1 MAFTCSV
8 RQILVNLIISFSKS
22 DCGKN
27 RHLRQARKRMPNI
40 KTNCQK
46 FLDPYTRFTVGLAVG
61 SAIVFKHGDENPE
74 ALFLGIGILIGSVLQ
89 LIDVAKGGRLIKN
102 QGNSPVYT
110 IGENGGLSVL
120 EYGQVPSGNI
130 DGFSFKGL
138 NGVFKLS
145 DGVYAN
151 INSNNSIQ
159 YTPGLG
165 RFINQNLRSGG
176 YKTKQWVDQQADLR
190 WKELYDRSLSILG
203 AGPLPAH

>member
-1 MAFTCSV
+1 MKNKTITA
-8 RQILVNLIISFSKS
+8 ISAGKS
-22 DCGKN
+22 HSMLK
-27 RHLRQARKRMPNI
+27 L
-40 KTNCQK
+40 TESS
-46 FLDPYTRFTVGLAVG
+46 LDLYTRFAIGLAVG
-61 SAIVFKHGDENPE
+61 SGIVFKRGDENPV
-74 ALFLGIGILIGSVLQ
+74 ALSLGIGIIIGSALQ

-102 QGNSPVYT
+102 QCNLPVYI
-110 IGENGGLSVL
+110 IGENSGLSVL

-165 RFINQNLRSGG
+165 RFINQSIRSGG
-176 YKTKQWVDQQADLR
+176 YKTKQWVDQQTDLK
-190 WKELYDRSLSILG
+190 WKELYNRSI
-203 AGPLPAH
+203 

>member
-1 MAFTCSV
+1 MKNKTITAISAGTSYSMLKLTESSV
-8 RQILVNLIISFSKS
+8 
-22 DCGKN
+22 
-27 RHLRQARKRMPNI
+27 
-40 KTNCQK
+40 
-46 FLDPYTRFTVGLAVG
+46 DPYTR
-61 SAIVFKHGDENPE
+61 SAIGSILGFTL
-74 ALFLGIGILIGSVLQ
+74 ALSPNNNYRFIGIGTMIAGALQ

-102 QGNSPVYT
+102 QCNLQVYI
-110 IGENGGLSVL
+110 IGENSGLSVL

-165 RFINQNLRSGG
+165 RFINQNVRNGG
-176 YKTKQWVDQQADLR
+176 YKTKHWVDQQTDLR
-190 WKELYDRSLSILG
+190 WKELYDRPI
-203 AGPLPAH
+203 